1 MMANEIPER
10 LKERLKSIETETH
23 SFSEKPEQ
31 PRRSFVLVAAA
42 GFLIVAGLVNGYK
55 TGDFVSQLGF
65 FTFGAILFLEYLHL
79 KQLHEMYSGACEI
92 IAFYKKREQQKP

>member
-23 SFSEKPEQ
+23 SFSKKPEQ

-79 KQLHEMYSGACEI
+79 KQHEMYSGACEI